1 MPNARNASAHEFR
14 PEIVLLEEYPALAT
28 AISSAL
34 KKFAPGHSTHVAR
47 SLKELESLAGQLSP
61 ELLLIDV
68 DPPWPK
74 LTQLLGKFRDAH
86 PATRALVIGATI
98 PAEIIDR
105 FGSHR
110 ALQFLHKPFDVPE
123 LGAAVQAL
131 LGPWTSTETEE
142 PRGTLRRFNAVDA
155 ALLQCASGRSV
166 VLEVRKGA
174 TKSGELHF
182 VNGHLWHA
190 ENGRRSGIDALEE
203 LLGWKEPELKERE
216 KERSAKQTIPA
227 PWAAAFV
234 EALRN
239 VETETPTP
247 ATKPPAPAPARP
259 VAKTGKRI
267 VVIDDTDMLLLFVE
281 DVLATEDPNLRIT
294 TASTGADG
302 VRLVT
307 EIQPDLVL
315 LDYSLPDFNGD
326 EVCRRLLADKRTASI
341 PILMMSGH
349 VMEMQRTASEYENV
363 VAMIEKP
370 FLSEALVALVKET
383 LVAPPTRRP
392 KKALTAAPAPPP
404 VVEPKVMA
412 AIELPPAWP
421 AAPSRSQRSPLTS
434 PPTPGP
440 ILSPPSEPSEP
451 VKPAVEAPLSA
462 PIFAPPPPSKLE
474 PPPPAP
480 PAVAPPPP
488 PRPVMPV
495 APPVFTA
502 IHPVPQSIEVG
513 APSTPARSFAAPA
526 ALSQPPAQIERA
538 FAAVPVLGAQSN
550 DIVLGLFLEVTSL
563 QLTPS
568 LRMGTVRA
576 RPSSQTVSLQVT
588 SPGLQAA
595 LPPTGFQLGPIDLD
609 RNGRIT
615 VIRLKPT
622 VQPFTPMRMS
632 NSFEIGGVSL
642 VPFNSHGRLQLTPAA
657 APMRLQLVAHL
668 ETAGVELSD
677 SFQISNLILRNR
689 HNHVRVSLSAEA
701 VTAEKAG
708 TACEI
713 VSVQIDNAA
722 HITEL
727 TLAAI

>member
-1 MPNARNASAHEFR
+1 MPNARNASAHEVR

-34 KKFAPGHSTHVAR
+34 KKFAPGHSTHIAR

-74 LTQLLGKFRDAH
+74 LTQLLGKFRDEH
-86 PATRALVIGATI
+86 PTTRALVIGATI

-105 FGSHR
+105 LGSHR
-110 ALQFLHKPFDVPE
+110 ALQFLHKPFDVAE

-131 LGPWTSTETEE
+131 VGPWTSTETEE
-142 PRGTLRRFNAVDA
+142 LRGTLRHFNAVDA

-182 VNGHLWHA
+182 VNGQLWHA

-203 LLGWKEPELKERE
+203 LLGWKEPELKE
-216 KERSAKQTIPA
+216 KERRERPARQSFPSA
-227 PWAAAFV
+227 WGAACV

-239 VETETPTP
+239 TETETPTP
-247 ATKPPAPAPARP
+247 ATKPPALPPART

-281 DVLATEDPNLRIT
+281 DVLATEDPSLRIT

-302 VRLVT
+302 VRIVA
-307 EIQPDLVL
+307 EIQPDLIL

-349 VMEMQRTASEYENV
+349 VPEMQRTAAEYENV
-363 VAMIEKP
+363 VATIEKP

-392 KKALTAAPAPPP
+392 KKAVAAAPAPPP
-404 VVEPKVMA
+404 MLEPEVMRTEA
-412 AIELPPAWP
+412 PPASP
-421 AAPSRSQRSPLTS
+421 VAPSRSQRSPFAS
-434 PPTPGP
+434 PP
-440 ILSPPSEPSEP
+440 LAPSEP
-451 VKPAVEAPLSA
+451 VKPAVELPLPAPV
-462 PIFAPPPPSKLE
+462 FAPPPPPKPE

-488 PRPVMPV
+488 RPAIPV
-495 APPVFTA
+495 TAPVVTA
-502 IHPVPQSIEVG
+502 IHPVPHNIEVVE
-513 APSTPARSFAAPA
+513 PSAPARSFAAPA

-538 FAAVPVLGAQSN
+538 FTAVPVLGAQSN

-609 RNGRIT
+609 RNGRIA

-622 VQPFTPMRMS
+622 VQPFTPLPTR
-632 NSFEIGGVSL
+632 NSFQIGGVSL

-657 APMRLQLVAHL
+657 TCMRMQLVAHL

-677 SFQISNLILRNR
+677 SFQISSLILRNR

-701 VTAEKAG
+701 LTAEKAG